1 LREEAKE
8 LTSSETLLK
17 RSDLISRSGPQTRA
31 CSRQEV
37 ILKRSAPQAQREE
50 TMREIN
56 VKSITE
62 KVRELCMEAN
72 TDLGGDV
79 LQAFDR
85 AMEKEESPL
94 GLEILKEL
102 KENARIAKEERVA
115 MCQDTG
121 FAVIFMELGQD
132 VHLVGG
138 DLKEAIFEGV
148 RRGYRDGYLRK
159 SICHPFT
166 RANTG
171 DNTPAIIHTEIVPGD
186 KVKVIVAPKG
196 GGSENMSRVVMLTP
210 SDGVEG
216 IKRFVV
222 QRVKES
228 GSNPCPPTIVGVGIG
243 GTFEQAAL
251 LAKKSLLRSLGSKNP
266 DPELEKLES
275 EILTEINKL
284 GIGPQGLGGRTTSL
298 AVHILMMPCHIASFP
313 LAVNI
318 QCHAQRHKEAII

>member
-1 LREEAKE
+1 
-8 LTSSETLLK
+8 
-17 RSDLISRSGPQTRA
+17 
-31 CSRQEV
+31 
-37 ILKRSAPQAQREE
+37 
-50 TMREIN
+50 MREVN
-56 VKSITE
+56 VKMITE
-62 KVRELCMEAN
+62 KVKALCMEAN
-72 TDLGGDV
+72 TDLGEDV

-85 AMEKEESPL
+85 ALGKEESPL
-94 GLEILKEL
+94 GVEILKEL
-102 KENARIAKEERVA
+102 KENARIAREERVPI
-115 MCQDTG
+115 CQDTG
-121 FAVIFMELGQD
+121 FAVVFLELGQD

-138 DLKEAIFEGV
+138 DLRETILEGV
-148 RRGYRDGYLRK
+148 RQGYREGYLRK

-171 DNTPAIIHTEIVPGD
+171 DNTPAIIHTEIVPGE
-186 KVKVIVAPKG
+186 KIKITVAPKG

-251 LAKKSLLRSLGSKNP
+251 LAKKSLLRPLGSRNS
-266 DPELEKLES
+266 DPELDKLES
-275 EILTEINKL
+275 EILNEINRL

-298 AVHILMMPCHIASFP
+298 AVQILMMPCHIASFP

>member
-1 LREEAKE
+1 
-8 LTSSETLLK
+8 
-17 RSDLISRSGPQTRA
+17 
-31 CSRQEV
+31 
-37 ILKRSAPQAQREE
+37 
-50 TMREIN
+50 MREIN
-56 VKSITE
+56 VKLITE

-72 TDLGGDV
+72 TNLGEDV
-79 LQAFDR
+79 LQAFDG
-85 AMEKEESPL
+85 AMKKEESPL

-102 KENARIAKEERVA
+102 KENARIAKEEKVA
-115 MCQDTG
+115 ICQDTG
-121 FAVIFMELGQD
+121 FAVVFVELGQD

-148 RRGYRDGYLRK
+148 RQGYQDGYLRK

-171 DNTPAIIHTEIVPGD
+171 DNTPAIIHTEIVSGD
-186 KVKVIVAPKG
+186 EVKITVAPKG
-196 GGSENMSRVVMLTP
+196 GGSENMSRVIMLTP

-216 IKRFVV
+216 IKRYVL

-228 GSNPCPPTIVGVGIG
+228 GSNPCPPTIVGIGIG
-243 GTFEQAAL
+243 GTFEEAAL
-251 LAKKSLLRSLGSKNP
+251 LAKKSLLRPLGSKNP
-266 DPELEKLES
+266 DPELDQLEFDL
-275 EILTEINKL
+275 LTEINKL

-318 QCHAQRHKEAII
+318 QCHAQRHKEVVI

>member
-1 LREEAKE
+1 
-8 LTSSETLLK
+8 
-17 RSDLISRSGPQTRA
+17 
-31 CSRQEV
+31 
-37 ILKRSAPQAQREE
+37 
-50 TMREIN
+50 MREVN
-56 VKSITE
+56 VKVITE
-62 KVRELCMEAN
+62 KVRVLCMEAN
-72 TDLGGDV
+72 TDLGEDV
-79 LQAFDR
+79 LHAFDR

-94 GLEILKEL
+94 GIEILKEL

-115 MCQDTG
+115 ICQDTG
-121 FAVIFMELGQD
+121 FAVIFLELGQD

-138 DLKEAIFEGV
+138 GLREAIFEGV
-148 RRGYRDGYLRK
+148 RQGYRDGYLRK

-171 DNTPAIIHTEIVPGD
+171 DNTPAIIHTEIVPGE
-186 KVKVIVAPKG
+186 KVKITVAPKG

-251 LAKKSLLRSLGSKNP
+251 LAKKSLLRPLGSKNL
-266 DPELEKLES
+266 DPELDKLES
-275 EILTEINKL
+275 EILHEINRL

-298 AVHILMMPCHIASFP
+298 AVHILMIPCHIASFP

-318 QCHAQRHKEAII
+318 QCHAQRHKEAIV